1 MSELTSIRIDNPKL
15 LADMDHLLE
24 KKKTQLFIKRVFDFI
39 VSIIGLIILLP
50 FFLIIS
56 LIIKLDSKGPVFF
69 KQIRVGKD
77 GKEFKI
83 LKFRT
88 MVQDAEKKGMQIT
101 VGKDIRIT
109 KSGHVLRKTKID
121 ELPQLINVLIGDMSF
136 VGPRPEVPK
145 YVKLYD
151 VNQRNILK
159 VRPGITDYASIEY
172 KNESDILALSDDPET
187 AYIKTIMVEK
197 LSLNLKYLSNM
208 SLFTDAKLI
217 FLTIFKIIR

>member
-1 MSELTSIRIDNPKL
+1 
-15 LADMDHLLE
+15 MDHLLE